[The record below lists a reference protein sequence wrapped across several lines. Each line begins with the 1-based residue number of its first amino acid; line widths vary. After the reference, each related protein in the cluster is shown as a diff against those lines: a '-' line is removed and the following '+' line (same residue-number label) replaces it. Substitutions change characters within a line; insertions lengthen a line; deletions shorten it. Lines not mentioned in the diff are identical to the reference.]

1 MLLLPQSSVEKFTF
15 FFSGPA
21 KKIREESNHPMRSLR
36 CKRQRV
42 WGSLGRKKKRKKKKK
57 KNINVVVKEI
67 DRYKGNCRGHETPNT
82 WLPGLPHS
90 CSKFPQT
97 LHHPNLPKNNSN
109 RKLFFSFFC
118 GEREREIVVVEFYF
132 TLKPNQF
139 DVCVWVCPHRLCGSH
154 YATWIDLIIGGPE
167 LSSVLFSPPHFLG
180 CVMWCLVVTFSESII
195 IYIHT

>member
-1 MLLLPQSSVEKFTF
+1 MKRTTTNLFWPFLSFFLLFASKKERKKGGWVGCVLLLPQSSVEKFTF
-15 FFSGPA
+15 FFRGQQ

-97 LHHPNLPKNNSN
+97 PPPPKPPKIIQIENCFF
-109 RKLFFSFFC
+109 LFL
-118 GEREREIVVVEFYF
+118 R
-132 TLKPNQF
+132 
-139 DVCVWVCPHRLCGSH
+139 
-154 YATWIDLIIGGPE
+154 
-167 LSSVLFSPPHFLG
+167 
-180 CVMWCLVVTFSESII
+180 
-195 IYIHT
+195 